1 MCGLVGHAL
10 PLTFGDGSYQIS
22 LITENLFKGQGGVR
36 VTPPSPLSSPM
47 TMTTTTTTK
56 THGNDDDD
64 GDDGDDGSFPVY
76 TADYLMKS
84 AAADCFVLAVCQ
96 GFGFIGGQIFPTLYV
111 GFLSGCVAFLK

>member
-1 MCGLVGHAL
+1 
-10 PLTFGDGSYQIS
+10 
-22 LITENLFKGQGGVR
+22 
-36 VTPPSPLSSPM
+36 
-47 TMTTTTTTK
+47 MTTTPTK
-56 THGNDDDD
+56 THGND
-64 GDDGDDGSFPVY
+64 DDGDDGSFPVY